1 MKKFLTL
8 VVCVT
13 VVAVSIFASE
23 KPTWVYS
30 PATLNT
36 SDRIYASGAGKQS
49 TELLSIKAAKLEAD
63 YALASYISNS
73 INGVVRSFAEEES
86 SLLSGKTLESVSTFL
101 TAMES
106 RAKATLSM
114 VRQEDVYKDE
124 DGTVWVLVSMPLE
137 IVLNQIG
144 NGIKE
149 ITKEDSR
156 NSEVMKK
163 YASEIRTRSTETFEK
178 VLSPSASSTEV
189 VDNSTLDAPGVNTT
203 SDSAVL
209 EKVVDIAKSI

>member
-1 MKKFLTL
+1 MKKSFIL
-8 VVCVT
+8 VLCVA

-23 KPTWVYS
+23 RPTWVYS

-86 SLLSGKTLESVSTFL
+86 SLLSGKTLESVATFL

-114 VRQEDVYKDE
+114 VRQEDVYKDD

-178 VLSPSASSTEV
+178 VLSPSASSGEV
-189 VDNSTLDAPGVNTT
+189 VDNAILDAPEINTT

-209 EKVVDIAKSI
+209 EKVVNIAKSI